1 MNIAG
6 FPSLYPA
13 EEAKKK
19 YPQEVKKHGGRTV
32 EPTTAEPT
40 TMP

>member
-13 EEAKKK
+13 EQAKKK
-19 YPQEVKKHGGRTV
+19 YPEEVKKHGQRTTV
-32 EPTTAEPT
+32 EEPTT